1 MARYSYEP
9 FDYVTPP
16 ELTDGGS
23 SRAPVII
30 VGAGPIGLA
39 AAIDLATHGVASVV
53 VDDNNVVS
61 VGSRAICWAKR
72 SLEIFDR
79 LGVGDRMLAK
89 GVTWKLGRVFRGDEE
104 VYSFDLLPEDGHKFP
119 AFINLQQYYVEQ
131 YLVERCADFAELIDL
146 RFKNKVLAV
155 NQTEEGISAR
165 IETPDG
171 TYSLHGEYLL
181 ACDGANSRLRRE
193 MGLDFDGKYFEERFL
208 IADVEMEADFP
219 SERWF
224 WFTPTFHPGQSALLH
239 KQPDNIYRIDLQLGP
254 DADPEEEKKP
264 EVVIPRIEKVVG
276 GRPFKL
282 DWVSVYS
289 FNCRR
294 IDRFVHDRMIFV
306 GDSAHVVSPFGARGG
321 NGGMHDVDNLCWK
334 LARVVTG
341 QSDAS
346 LLESYNEERIHGADE
361 NINNSSWTSRFM
373 SPEPGVEMA
382 FRNATLSLAVDMPFA
397 RKVVNAGRLSVPCK
411 LTNSSLNSA
420 DETGFDVPM
429 QVGMV
434 AQDAPIIKMDGQAD
448 WLTRQLGGKFCL
460 LIIGDQQPNLAGLN
474 NDIHVI
480 HVGHDGLADCE
491 GKVEARYGQGVY
503 LIRPD
508 QHVAA
513 RWQNATVADIH
524 SALTRCT
531 APATVAA

>member
-1 MARYSYEP
+1 
-9 FDYVTPP
+9 
-16 ELTDGGS
+16 
-23 SRAPVII
+23 
-30 VGAGPIGLA
+30 
-39 AAIDLATHGVASVV
+39 
-53 VDDNNVVS
+53 
-61 VGSRAICWAKR
+61 
-72 SLEIFDR
+72 
-79 LGVGDRMLAK
+79 
-89 GVTWKLGRVFRGDEE
+89 
-104 VYSFDLLPEDGHKFP
+104 
-119 AFINLQQYYVEQ
+119 
-131 YLVERCADFAELIDL
+131 
-146 RFKNKVLAV
+146 
-155 NQTEEGISAR
+155 
-165 IETPDG
+165 
-171 TYSLHGEYLL
+171 
-181 ACDGANSRLRRE
+181 

-276 GRPFKL
+276 GRPFTL

-382 FRNATLSLAVDMPFA
+382 FRNAALSLAVDMPFA

-411 LTNSSLNSA
+411 LTASSLNSP
-420 DETGFDVPM
+420 DEVGFDVPM

-460 LIIGDQQPNLAGLN
+460 LIIGNQQPDLAGLN
-474 NDIHVI
+474 SDIHVL
-480 HVGHDGLADCE
+480 HVGHDGLLTA
-491 GKVEARYGQGVY
+491 KAR
-503 LIRPD
+503 LRRAMDRASI
-508 QHVAA
+508 
-513 RWQNATVADIH
+513 
-524 SALTRCT
+524 
-531 APATVAA
+531 